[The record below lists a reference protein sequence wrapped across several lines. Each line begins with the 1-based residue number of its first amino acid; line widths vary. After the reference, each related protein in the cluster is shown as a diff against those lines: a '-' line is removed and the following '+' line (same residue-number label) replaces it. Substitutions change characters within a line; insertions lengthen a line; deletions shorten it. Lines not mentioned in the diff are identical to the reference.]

1 MPAFK
6 VFPATRVV
14 ATPEAINTANW
25 PKDSLVL
32 PLALDEVLV
41 LEKIN
46 SEFLDDPHSIIVS
59 DTGFTG
65 AWISADD
72 GLEFLERCCEWE
84 LPQKRPAFAQG
95 AVADIPVKLWFEEH
109 RILFLT
115 PGPYAIALENRMK

>member
-25 PKDSLVL
+25 PINSLVL

-46 SEFLDDPHSIIVS
+46 SDVLDAPHSIIIS

-65 AWISADD
+65 AWIAPKET
-72 GLEFLERCCEWE
+72 GLCPGGGSRYSS
-84 LPQKRPAFAQG
+84 KIMVRRRP
-95 AVADIPVKLWFEEH
+95 DIVFDSRTLCH
-109 RILFLT
+109 CS
-115 PGPYAIALENRMK
+115 

>member
-46 SEFLDDPHSIIVS
+46 SEF
-59 DTGFTG
+59 GFMY
-65 AWISADD
+65 
-72 GLEFLERCCEWE
+72 LVRE
-84 LPQKRPAFAQG
+84 
-95 AVADIPVKLWFEEH
+95 
-109 RILFLT
+109 
-115 PGPYAIALENRMK
+115 